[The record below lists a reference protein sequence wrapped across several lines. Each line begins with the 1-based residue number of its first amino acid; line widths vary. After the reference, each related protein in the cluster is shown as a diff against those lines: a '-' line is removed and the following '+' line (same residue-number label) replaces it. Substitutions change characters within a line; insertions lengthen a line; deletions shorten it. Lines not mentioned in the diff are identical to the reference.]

1 MPVVHVSRQSRWASL
16 PPLELTSLA
25 EQAGIELPTPVDDA
39 TAHALLRH
47 GDLEIIGR
55 MPWSSNATFLC
66 TVTAGNRED
75 DDRLFG
81 VDPDASMLA
90 IYKPRVGERPLWD
103 FHEGTLCQRE
113 AAACLVSELLG
124 WNLVPDTVLRDGPV
138 EIGAVSRFYDHDPE
152 QHYFETLS
160 GNEATYR
167 RFAAFD
173 VIVNNTDRKGGHV
186 LLADDGHL
194 WGIDH
199 GVCFHEQY
207 KLRTVIWEF
216 AGEQIEPA
224 IIGDIERFAAAIDNG
239 DGPAAELQSLLTPAE
254 FEALRTRTFRL
265 LERSTY
271 PVPSGDYRD
280 YPWPTI

>member
-1 MPVVHVSRQSRWASL
+1 M
-16 PPLELTSLA
+16 TSLA
-25 EQAGIELPTPVDDA
+25 IQAGITLPAPVGDA
-39 TAHALLRH
+39 TARALLRC

-66 TVTAGNRED
+66 TVVAGD
-75 DDRLFG
+75 ASAPG
-81 VDPDASMLA
+81 IDPDASMLA
-90 IYKPRVGERPLWD
+90 IYKPQAGERPLWD

-113 AAACLVSELLG
+113 VAACVVSDLLG
-124 WNLVPDTVLRDGPV
+124 WSLVPDTVLRDGPV
-138 EIGAVSRFYDHDPE
+138 QIGAVSRFYDHDPE
-152 QHYFETLS
+152 QHYFETLA
-160 GNEATYR
+160 GNHDIYR

-186 LLADDGHL
+186 LLADDGHI

-216 AGEQIEPA
+216 AGEQIEPSIYA
-224 IIGDIERFAAAIDNG
+224 DIERFATALETG
-239 DGPAAELQSLLTPAE
+239 DGAAELLTLLTPAE
-254 FEALRTRTFRL
+254 FEALRSRTLRL
-265 LERSTY
+265 LDRAKY

>member
-1 MPVVHVSRQSRWASL
+1 
-16 PPLELTSLA
+16 
-25 EQAGIELPTPVDDA
+25 
-39 TAHALLRH
+39 
-47 GDLEIIGR
+47 

-66 TVTAGNRED
+66 KVIASRDGNTPGDSLDNSE
-75 DDRLFG
+75 
-81 VDPDASMLA
+81 AMLA
-90 IYKPRVGERPLWD
+90 IYKPQRGERPLWD

-113 AAACLVSELLG
+113 VAACVVSDLLG
-124 WNLVPDTVLRDGPV
+124 WSLVPDTVLRDGPV
-138 EIGAVSRFYDHDPE
+138 EIGAVSRFYNHDPE

-160 GNEATYR
+160 GREATYR

-173 VIVNNTDRKGGHV
+173 MIINNTDRKGGHV

-216 AGEQIEPA
+216 AGEQIPPE
-224 IIGDIERFAAAIDNG
+224 IIGDIERFTETLDHAVAS
-239 DGPAAELQSLLTPAE
+239 AELQSLLSPTE
-254 FEALRTRTFRL
+254 FEALRHRTWRL
-265 LERSTY
+265 IDAGKY
-271 PVPSGDYRD
+271 PVPSGDYHD